1 MSESLFFFV
10 LILGLIPFIITL
22 FLKRKYEVQTF
33 PIIPF
38 LGLVFFS
45 SITEFV
51 LYSFKMETNYWG
63 RIYTFLDFL
72 AVFYYFKQVL
82 KPKHRYFF
90 SFSFVLF
97 LLLYIYLLF
106 IWNVTDSIKTESYLT
121 IFETTFVL
129 SAAVL
134 WFKFI
139 FEETKETSLLLTPDY
154 YFISGFVL
162 YFSGTFFLFLVSD
175 FILKNMTASFLSFW
189 NLNIYLGIILRLLLI
204 SGIWISRKK

>member
-72 AVFYYFKQVL
+72 AVFLLFQASFKTKASL
-82 KPKHRYFF
+82 FF
-90 SFSFVLF
+90 LIFFCSIFATLYLF
-97 LLLYIYLLF
+97 IIYLECNRQYKNRILF
-106 IWNVTDSIKTESYLT
+106 NHIWNY
-121 IFETTFVL
+121 FC
-129 SAAVL
+129 
-134 WFKFI
+134 
-139 FEETKETSLLLTPDY
+139 
-154 YFISGFVL
+154 FISSCFV
-162 YFSGTFFLFLVSD
+162 V
-175 FILKNMTASFLSFW
+175 
-189 NLNIYLGIILRLLLI
+189 
-204 SGIWISRKK
+204 